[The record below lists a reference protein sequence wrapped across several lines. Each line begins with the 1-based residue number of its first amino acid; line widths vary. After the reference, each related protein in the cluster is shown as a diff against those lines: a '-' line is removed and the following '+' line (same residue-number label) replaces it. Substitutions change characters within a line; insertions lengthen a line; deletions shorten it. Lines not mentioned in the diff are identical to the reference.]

1 MKYFIIAGEKSGDL
15 HGSNLIKG
23 LIAADSDA
31 VIECWGGEL
40 MEQAGGKLLK
50 HYSDMAFMGY
60 MAVIHNLGS
69 IFRNMALCRKQIA
82 AFSPDV
88 VILIDFPGFNFRIA
102 EYASSLGIKV
112 FYYISPKIWAWKE
125 YRVKKIRKYVNRMF
139 IIFPF
144 ETEFFKKHGMEVEY
158 YGNPLVDEIDK
169 WRKSSPGNDE
179 IRASLGLD
187 ERPVITL
194 LAGSRRDEVRHILPP
209 MLQAAKGF
217 KNYQFVLA
225 AVSNIPKDLY
235 STITAGSDI
244 KIITGKTYEL
254 LAVSEAAL
262 VKSGTSTLEAA
273 IIGTPEVVCYSGDP
287 VSFAIV
293 KRLVNVK
300 FISLVNLIMDR
311 EVVREL
317 IQDENNPERI
327 AQELSLILKGGA
339 GRERML
345 NDYSKLNEIL
355 GPAGASDRIALEM
368 VRTLKTN

>member
-60 MAVIHNLGS
+60 MAVIRNLGS

-88 VILIDFPGFNFRIA
+88 VILIDFPGFNLRIA

-235 STITAGSDI
+235 STITAGFDI